1 MIKALIVLI
10 WSGIALPAWS
20 AAQIIETATQA
31 SISQTQLITHLKQ
44 QDYILLGE
52 VHDEPSH
59 HLRRADLI
67 KALAELQPVVV
78 AEQLEAN
85 QLVTYTDNLLDD
97 VSRAGFDAK
106 VWDWALYSPL
116 LMVLEAQKVSLIGGN
131 LPISVVRD
139 ISKSGATAVP
149 QTLRDMISQAG
160 LNATGESQL
169 VADLEAGHCGHL
181 PKQYLPNFILAQRAR
196 DASMLNAMQNSDHK
210 PVILLAG
217 NGHVRKDYGIP
228 TLIQSTA
235 KQVVTIGFLQ
245 VDTLTPEQL
254 QDYQQQFDY
263 LWLTGAVTRD
273 DPCVAFKLPHGN

>member
-1 MIKALIVLI
+1 MIKALIVVI
-10 WSGIALPAWS
+10 GTSIALSAWS
-20 AAQIIETATQA
+20 VEQIIDTATQA

-52 VHDEPSH
+52 VHDEPLH
-59 HLRRADLI
+59 HLRRANVIEGLVD
-67 KALAELQPVVV
+67 LQPVVV

-85 QLVTYTDNLLDD
+85 QQVIYTGNLLDD

-116 LMVLEAQKVSLIGGN
+116 FTVLETQKVSLTGGN
-131 LPISVVRD
+131 LPIGVVRD
-139 ISKSGATAVP
+139 ISKRGISEIPIALNDMLS
-149 QTLRDMISQAG
+149 QTS

-196 DASMLNAMQNSDHK
+196 DASMLNAMMQVDHK

-228 TLIQSTA
+228 TLLPRTDAHIVS
-235 KQVVTIGFLQ
+235 IGFLQ
-245 VDTLTPEQL
+245 LDTLTAE
-254 QDYQQQFDY
+254 DIKIYQQQYDY
-263 LWLTGAVTRD
+263 VWLTGAVNRD
-273 DPCVAFKLPHGN
+273 DPCATFKLPH